1 MFFICKIYLLD
12 QSSRNCVALKYF
24 LYFQIF
30 WGDCKSWTPTIFFCL
45 SRLLIFFFF
54 LDSNFRP
61 SVHSHAGC
69 SATFNYAIC
78 TFCVVHISRAIYFTR
93 KEEHQGAADFGCFL
107 ARFCCSSNRGTAAVM
122 LRSSSIQRSLSKVVL
137 LAWKILFAS
146 QCDNFSSN

>member
-12 QSSRNCVALKYF
+12 QWLSSIFCIFKYF
-24 LYFQIF
+24 EVIASLGHPPFSF
-30 WGDCKSWTPTIFFCL
+30 AWAACS
-45 SRLLIFFFF
+45 FFFF